1 MILLILQLILSNI
14 LSLSY
19 GITENF
25 VGCPCTVPD
34 TDSNSTAVI
43 HKCERIIDSACPNFS
58 SGFNDYCCS
67 GIDNCSNMLTDN
79 NTIAGGF
86 R

>member
-1 MILLILQLILSNI
+1 MILFIVLLILSNI
-14 LSLSY
+14 LSFSF
-19 GITENF
+19 GITEKF
-25 VGCPCTVPD
+25 VGCPCTPPD
-34 TDSNSTAVI
+34 NDSNSTAVI

-67 GIDNCSNMLTDN
+67 GIDTCYNMLTDN
-79 NTIAGGF
+79 NIAGGF